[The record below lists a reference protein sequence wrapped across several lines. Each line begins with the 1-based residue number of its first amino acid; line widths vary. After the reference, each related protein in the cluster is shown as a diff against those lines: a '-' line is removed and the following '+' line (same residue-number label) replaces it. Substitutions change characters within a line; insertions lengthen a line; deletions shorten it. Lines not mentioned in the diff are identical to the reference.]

1 MFGFRIVREKDLA
14 QWFDQ
19 FYQAGY
25 SQAIMSRDTY
35 PMSNL
40 LQLSGYSMTYLMGK
54 TPIPEYIKEAFK
66 EES

>member
-35 PMSNL
+35 PVHNL
-40 LQLSGYSMTYLMGK
+40 VAQL
-54 TPIPEYIKEAFK
+54 TPIPNCLKRWEH
-66 EES
+66 EENK